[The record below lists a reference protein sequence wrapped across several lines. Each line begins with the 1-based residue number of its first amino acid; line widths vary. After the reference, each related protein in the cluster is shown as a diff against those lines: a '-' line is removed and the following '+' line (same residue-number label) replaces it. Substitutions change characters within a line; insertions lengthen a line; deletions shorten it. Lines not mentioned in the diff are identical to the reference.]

1 MQAFSGTQPVSLF
14 SPEKRQSSSLWEVPY
29 RYINLV
35 FLPCNPA
42 NSTGIDKAWSL
53 VACDGVWW
61 PVVKPGTRGTH
72 FLLSCRVWV
81 WNIQGG
87 SALGKCRS
95 EEKGDRKQK
104 PWVSK
109 AMRQR
114 ESEWRGVSSN
124 SWKNKQVERN
134 RQRSWVMCLA
144 TNQEFL
150 WGHQRVAYTTRPE
163 LLLSCCWVA
172 RTKI

>member
-1 MQAFSGTQPVSLF
+1 MCRPFQAPSQFH
-14 SPEKRQSSSLWEVPY
+14 SSLLKSVRVVLCERFRLGILTLCFCHVT
-29 RYINLV
+29 
-35 FLPCNPA
+35 LPIRQGLTRP
-42 NSTGIDKAWSL
+42 
-53 VACDGVWW
+53 GVWW
-61 PVVKPGTRGTH
+61 PVMKPGTRGVP

-95 EEKGDRKQK
+95 EEKDGRKQK

-114 ESEWRGVSSN
+114 ESEWCGVSSN

-134 RQRSWVMCLA
+134 RQRSWVMCMA
-144 TNQEFL
+144 TSQEFR